1 MIRSHDKS
9 LGNRVIKI
17 CVLCDLANRDASR
30 EWIKL
35 QNAVH
40 ITFKKALLLGLLI
53 AIVLIDN
60 GEVVATIVTTRKLA
74 TCNDC

>member
-1 MIRSHDKS
+1 M
-9 LGNRVIKI
+9 VIKI
-17 CVLCDLANRDASR
+17 RVLLDLANRDASR

-40 ITFKKALLLGLLI
+40 ITFKKALLLGLLV

-60 GEVVATIVTTRKLA
+60 GEVFATIATTRKP
-74 TCNDC
+74 TTRNNC